1 MDMARLVKPEFVP
14 ESGDLWPAIST
25 LHGTAEVLESANRT
39 PDNEVKRDLVSAVVK
54 NLQNVIDA
62 LTEPAPMPDDDE

>member
-1 MDMARLVKPEFVP
+1 MDMTRLVKPEFVP
-14 ESGDLWPAIST
+14 ESGDLWPAISA
-25 LHGTAEVLESANRT
+25 LRGTAEVLETADRT
-39 PDNEVKRDLVSAVVK
+39 PDQEVRRDLISAVVK

>member
-1 MDMARLVKPEFVP
+1 MDMARLVKPEFTP

-25 LHGTAEVLESANRT
+25 LRGTSDVLESADRT
-39 PDNEVKRDLVSAVVK
+39 PDPEVRRDLINAVVK